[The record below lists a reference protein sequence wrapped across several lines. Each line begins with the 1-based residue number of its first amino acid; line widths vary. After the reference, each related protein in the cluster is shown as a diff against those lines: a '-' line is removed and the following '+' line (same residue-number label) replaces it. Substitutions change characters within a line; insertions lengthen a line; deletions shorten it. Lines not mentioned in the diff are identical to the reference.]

1 MRLDEGMGS
10 YDALL
15 LVSFG
20 GPERPDDVL
29 PFLENVVRGR
39 GVPRERLLEVEAHY
53 RSFGGVSPI
62 NDRCRDLIAALRPEI
77 DLPIYWGNRNW
88 HPFLEDA
95 MRQMAADGV
104 KRAAAF
110 ITSAYSSYSSCRQY
124 LDDIAGAAA
133 AVDGAPSVVRLRHY
147 YDHPGFIAAFADH
160 TREALARLPEHLR
173 GEARLV
179 FTAHSIPTSMAAAAG
194 PWGGGYETQLR
205 RAAGLVV
212 DVLRR
217 AGDLPGTPGPDDTG
231 WDLVWQSRSGPPQ
244 VPWLEPDVCDHL
256 RDLHARGTR
265 AAVLVPIGFVAD
277 HVEVLYDL
285 DVEAAQVAAELGMT
299 VTRAGTAG
307 VHPRFVSMVRELL
320 AEPEPWN
327 CPAFCCPA
335 PRRPGATAEQGG
347 QTQARQGVLG

>member
-1 MRLDEGMGS
+1 MGS

-62 NDRCRDLIAALRPEI
+62 NDRCRDLIAALRPVI

-88 HPFLEDA
+88 HPFLEDT

-104 KRAAAF
+104 EHAAAF

-133 AVDGAPSVVRLRHY
+133 AVDGAPSVVRLRHF

-173 GEARLV
+173 DGARLV
-179 FTAHSIPTSMAAAAG
+179 FTAHSVPVSMAAAAS

-205 RAAGLVV
+205 RAAGLVA
-212 DVLRR
+212 DGLRR
-217 AGDLPGTPGPDDTG
+217 AGEWRGAPEGQRDDSG

-299 VTRAGTAG
+299 VTRAATAG
-307 VHPRFVSMVRELL
+307 VHPRFVSMVRERRD
-320 AEPEPWN
+320 APEPWN
-327 CPAFCCPA
+327 CPASCCPA
-335 PRRPGATAEQGG
+335 PRRPGATAGEAGA
-347 QTQARQGVLG
+347 TAARQGVPG